1 MAGKPELTFNSVAIR
16 APNAEVNIR
25 DSATIK
31 QVLETGKLFDGDVWN
46 VIWAIEKEFGIGALP
61 GEFTTDDCFIDCL
74 INLRFEQLG
83 DMA

>member
-1 MAGKPELTFNSVAIR
+1 MSNNTNTMILEKIQ
-16 APNAEVNIR
+16 
-25 DSATIK
+25 DD
-31 QVLETGKLFDGDVWN
+31 VLELFDGDVWN